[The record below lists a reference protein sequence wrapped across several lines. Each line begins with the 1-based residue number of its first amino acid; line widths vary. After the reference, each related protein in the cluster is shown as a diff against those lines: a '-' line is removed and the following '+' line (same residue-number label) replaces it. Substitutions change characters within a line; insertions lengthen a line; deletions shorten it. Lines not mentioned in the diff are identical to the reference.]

1 MITQVELNQITV
13 AAEERERKEHE
24 EQEERIKQKTR
35 DYCSNSLTELLK
47 VEADKP
53 TRSFTIRT
61 TLPDSDGDVHLVT
74 GIVSS
79 RVTIG
84 NDWYNLDAMVEFIKQ
99 HGFEVDVNR
108 GVYKETGKREYV
120 DGKNITITW

>member
-1 MITQVELNQITV
+1 MITRVELNQITV
-13 AAEERERKEHE
+13 AAEERKRKEHE

-35 DYCSNSLTELLK
+35 DYCSSSLTELLK
-47 VEADKP
+47 IEADKP

-61 TLPDSDGDVHLVT
+61 TLPDDDGDVHFAT
-74 GIVSS
+74 GIVS
-79 RVTIG
+79 RVTVG

-99 HGFEVDVNR
+99 HGFEVDVSR
-108 GVYKETGKREYV
+108 AVYKEAGKREYV

>member
-13 AAEERERKEHE
+13 AAEERKQKEHE
-24 EQEERIKQKTR
+24 EQEERIKQETR

-47 VEADKP
+47 IEANKP

-61 TLPDSDGDVHLVT
+61 TMPDKDGDVHIVT
-74 GIVSS
+74 GVVS

-84 NDWYNLDAMVEFIKQ
+84 SDWYNLDAMVEFIKQ
-99 HGFEVDVNR
+99 HGFEVKIDR
-108 GVYKETGKREYV
+108 GVYKETGKREYT
-120 DGKNITITW
+120 DGKMITITW

>member
-1 MITQVELNQITV
+1 MITQAELNQITV
-13 AAEERERKEHE
+13 AAEERKRKEHE

-35 DYCSNSLTELLK
+35 DYCSSSLTELLK

-61 TLPDSDGDVHLVT
+61 TLPDNDGDVHLVT
-74 GIVSS
+74 GVVS

-84 NDWYNLDAMVEFIKQ
+84 SDWYNLDAMVEFIKQ
-99 HGFEVDVNR
+99 HGFKVDVSR
-108 GVYKETGKREYV
+108 TVYKETGKREYT